1 MESEY
6 VFRDETV
13 KRWKNGPAKAFRV
26 LFDKFCTKISIIYK
40 AHGIDTTELIRA
52 HTTAA
57 YVAPEV
63 FQHAWNNL
71 FALLDKQKT
80 LFCPA
85 CDAAIRKE
93 IEPLQKQF
101 DEIAQMTCS

>member
-1 MESEY
+1 MASEY
-6 VFRDETV
+6 IFRDEQLM
-13 KRWKNGPAKAFRV
+13 RWKDGPAKSVRV
-26 LFDKFCTKISIIYK
+26 LFDTFCTNVSIIYK
-40 AHGIDTTELIRA
+40 AHGIDTSDLIRA
-52 HTTAA
+52 HATAH

-71 FALLDKQKT
+71 FALLDRQKA

-101 DEIAQMTCS
+101 DEIASS